1 VEETIIIPAVELNI
15 APSEHGSLITFK
27 TTNAGV
33 YFAIVAQVG
42 FASEQAGLNI
52 DVYVQDPEAPV
63 FSNAFYVAEGGK
75 RTFAVRDESKTE
87 VNLLELIQNKD
98 GELNNALIADAMN
111 SGVNETIA
119 NIDGLSADDV
129 NVIFSMLAGAPAA

>member
-1 VEETIIIPAVELNI
+1 MDLCQARRFP
-15 APSEHGSLITFK
+15 PSI
-27 TTNAGV
+27 
-33 YFAIVAQVG
+33 
-42 FASEQAGLNI
+42 
-52 DVYVQDPEAPV
+52 
-63 FSNAFYVAEGGK
+63 YVAEGGE